1 MHVAPTPLAAS
12 RPPVQ
17 NAATATL
24 GSAET
29 AVKFKPGVTE
39 LGSGAQ
45 PALDAVAAR
54 MLASPELRVELVSHA
69 IGAPDEAMEAR
80 RVSLARAVAIR
91 AYLAEK
97 GVQGTRIVVRALG
110 NNADKGPIADQVE
123 LQVVSQ

>member
-1 MHVAPTPLAAS
+1 M
-12 RPPVQ
+12 
-17 NAATATL
+17 
-24 GSAET
+24 

-39 LGSGAQ
+39 LGSGPQ

-54 MLASPELRVELVSHA
+54 MLAQPELRIELVSHA
-69 IGAPDEAMEAR
+69 VGAPDEAMEAR

-97 GVQGTRIVVRALG
+97 GVQATRMVVRALG
-110 NNADKGPIADQVE
+110 NSADKGPVADQVD